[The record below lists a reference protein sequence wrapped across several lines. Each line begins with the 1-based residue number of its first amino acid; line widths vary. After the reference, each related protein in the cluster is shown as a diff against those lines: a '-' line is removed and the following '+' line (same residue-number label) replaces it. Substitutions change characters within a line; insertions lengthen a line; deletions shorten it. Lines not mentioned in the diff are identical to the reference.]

1 MRLRKEIQEVP
12 RKKVNQLMKID
23 PKELY
28 SISFYEYGEAYYGS
42 CGGTRYRLAREPLK
56 NVHYTP
62 VDQRDPAVL
71 LATVWPEPYAYG
83 AADPET
89 MTSSEFEFSAEGLAA
104 AAEWLNGRITAEE
117 E

>member
-1 MRLRKEIQEVP
+1 
-12 RKKVNQLMKID
+12 VNQLMKID

-28 SISFYEYGEAYYGS
+28 SINFYEYGEAYFGS

-83 AADPET
+83 AADPDT

-104 AAEWLNGRITAEE
+104 AAKWLNGRITAEE

>member
-1 MRLRKEIQEVP
+1 
-12 RKKVNQLMKID
+12 MKID

-28 SISFYEYGEAYYGS
+28 SISFYEYGEAYFGS

-83 AADPET
+83 ALPRRRNGLTEG
-89 MTSSEFEFSAEGLAA
+89 SLRKKSEYEDNTHISQRFCD
-104 AAEWLNGRITAEE
+104 RT
-117 E
+117 

>member
-1 MRLRKEIQEVP
+1 MRMI
-12 RKKVNQLMKID
+12 ID

-28 SISFYEYGEAYYGS
+28 SISFYEYGEAYFGS
-42 CGGTRYRLAREPLK
+42 CAGVRYRIAREPLK

-83 AADPET
+83 AANPET
-89 MTSSEFEFSAEGLAA
+89 MRSREFEFSAEGLEAA
-104 AAEWLNGRITAEE
+104 AQWLNGQVDEIGES
-117 E
+117 

>member
-1 MRLRKEIQEVP
+1 MAAAAERGTDWPENPSR
-12 RKKVNQLMKID
+12 M
-23 PKELY
+23 
-28 SISFYEYGEAYYGS
+28 SITPLWTRETGS

-104 AAEWLNGRITAEE
+104 AAKWLNGRITAEE

>member
-1 MRLRKEIQEVP
+1 
-12 RKKVNQLMKID
+12 MKID

-83 AADPET
+83 AADPE
-89 MTSSEFEFSAEGLAA
+89 AEGLAA